1 MLISFFVLFFAA
13 VNFVADDDRAKFV
26 ITFHFRDCDRC
37 LLVRFGSRGGPPAP
51 GFVLWS
57 CI

>member
-37 LLVRFGSRGGPPAP
+37 LLVRFWSRGGPPAP
-51 GFVLWS
+51 GFVV
-57 CI
+57 